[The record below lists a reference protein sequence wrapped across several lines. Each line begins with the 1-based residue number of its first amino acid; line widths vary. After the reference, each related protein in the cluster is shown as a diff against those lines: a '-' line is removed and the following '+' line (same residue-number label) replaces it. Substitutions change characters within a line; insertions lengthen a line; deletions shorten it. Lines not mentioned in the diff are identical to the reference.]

1 MKTPTV
7 YILAS
12 KPRGTLYVG
21 VTSNLVRRIWQH
33 REGTVAGFTSLHRVK
48 SLVWYEQHETMP
60 SAIAREKALKRWLR
74 PWKFE
79 LIQTM
84 NPRWRDLWPDI
95 IGRATA
101 GTPAS

>member
-1 MKTPTV
+1 V

-21 VTSNLVRRIWQH
+21 VTSNLVRRIWEH
-33 REGTVAGFTSLHRVK
+33 REGATDGFTARHRIER
-48 SLVWYEQHETMP
+48 LVWYEQHQTML
-60 SAIAREKALKRWLR
+60 SAIAREKLLKRWLR

-84 NPRWRDLWPDI
+84 NPKWRDLWPDI
-95 IGRATA
+95 IGLSRPR
-101 GTPAS
+101 TPAN